1 MAKKSS
7 FLSMTL
13 TLTLICLVCSA
24 LLGFVYS
31 FTEKPIKNAEVAK
44 KNSAISVVLPQFTN
58 VPSEEEQT
66 LEMDGKEYKVYTA
79 KNGEDIIG
87 YAIESVSAGFGG
99 PIKLMIGITVDGIIH
114 NISVLSH
121 AETPGLGD
129 KIDPRK
135 SNFPEQFKGMNPAQT
150 NMAVTKD
157 GGDIDAI
164 TAATISSRAYIEAVK
179 SAVALYNNVITK

>member
-66 LEMDGKEYKVYTA
+66 LEMDGKEYKVKVKEFVFIVEIEDLGGA
-79 KNGEDIIG
+79 KRL
-87 YAIESVSAGFGG
+87 ESIAPVRS
-99 PIKLMIGITVDGIIH
+99 
-114 NISVLSH
+114 
-121 AETPGLGD
+121 
-129 KIDPRK
+129 
-135 SNFPEQFKGMNPAQT
+135 
-150 NMAVTKD
+150 
-157 GGDIDAI
+157 
-164 TAATISSRAYIEAVK
+164 
-179 SAVALYNNVITK
+179 ITKI

>member
-66 LEMDGKEYKVYTA
+66 LEMDGKEYKVVIDEFLFIVELDFL
-79 KNGEDIIG
+79 KG
-87 YAIESVSAGFGG
+87 
-99 PIKLMIGITVDGIIH
+99 
-114 NISVLSH
+114 
-121 AETPGLGD
+121 AERLE
-129 KIDPRK
+129 KIAP
-135 SNFPEQFKGMNPAQT
+135 
-150 NMAVTKD
+150 
-157 GGDIDAI
+157 
-164 TAATISSRAYIEAVK
+164 VK
-179 SAVALYNNVITK
+179 SLIHL